1 MRSAALIALL
11 PLLAGIATAA
21 PSPAIRDVRP
31 MRKSLSFGPS
41 HSHATY
47 ETLELSPL
55 SEVALSD
62 YVEPTE
68 VARRFIADKVGGDDR
83 FYIRPDVSSLPDSVS
98 RTDQ

>member
-1 MRSAALIALL
+1 M
-11 PLLAGIATAA
+11 
-21 PSPAIRDVRP
+21 
-31 MRKSLSFGPS
+31 
-41 HSHATY
+41 
-47 ETLELSPL
+47 

-83 FYIRPDVSSLPDSVS
+83 FYIRPDVSDLPLSVT

>member
-11 PLLAGIATAA
+11 PLLAGVATAA

-31 MRKSLSFGPS
+31 MRKSLSFGPQ

-55 SEVALSD
+55 PEVGSAD
-62 YVEPTE
+62 FVEPKE

-83 FYIRPDVSSLPDSVS
+83 FYIRSDVSAPLALAATS
-98 RTDQ
+98 